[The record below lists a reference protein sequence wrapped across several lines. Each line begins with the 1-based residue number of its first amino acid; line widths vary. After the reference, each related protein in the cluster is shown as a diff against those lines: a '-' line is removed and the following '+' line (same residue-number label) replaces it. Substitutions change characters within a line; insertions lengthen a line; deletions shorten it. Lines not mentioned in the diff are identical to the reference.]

1 MAHYKVSD
9 LKELKGMGL
18 EQVVEWF
25 KAHGG
30 PLDDDEYE
38 VLDDDLYVGGYW
50 LDEVPVVEFV
60 DGLAVDCYISDC
72 WD

>member
-1 MAHYKVSD
+1 MAHYKWDD
-9 LKELKGMGL
+9 LHELKGMEL

-25 KAHGG
+25 KSHGG

-38 VLDDDLYVGGYW
+38 VLDDELYVGGYYG
-50 LDEVPVVEFV
+50 DEVPVVEFKDDKV
-60 DGLAVDCYISDC
+60 MRWYRSEC